1 MDTSFDFSSWP
12 PEQAPDL
19 LEALTLAATTYA
31 LSHGLL
37 YLPPSQSPSNTQ
49 PHIPT
54 AAIHAPLSLFPAP
67 FPRAQFEAAR
77 RLQSV
82 YNVLYGRVAMDT
94 PFLDAVMGAEAG
106 VGKADAFTGTLW
118 RGWKS
123 IREHGVVQVGLTL
136 LSSAAWRG
144 C

>member
-12 PEQAPDL
+12 PGQAPDL

-31 LSHGLL
+31 FSHGLL
-37 YLPPSQSPSNTQ
+37 YLPPSQSPSNAQ

-77 RLQSV
+77 RLGPVQMHGLLVRLFAQIIPTDYSHHSCDFSV
-82 YNVLYGRVAMDT
+82 LSDVTQLNPNLGQDC
-94 PFLDAVMGAEAG
+94 AV
-106 VGKADAFTGTLW
+106 
-118 RGWKS
+118 
-123 IREHGVVQVGLTL
+123 
-136 LSSAAWRG
+136 
-144 C
+144 